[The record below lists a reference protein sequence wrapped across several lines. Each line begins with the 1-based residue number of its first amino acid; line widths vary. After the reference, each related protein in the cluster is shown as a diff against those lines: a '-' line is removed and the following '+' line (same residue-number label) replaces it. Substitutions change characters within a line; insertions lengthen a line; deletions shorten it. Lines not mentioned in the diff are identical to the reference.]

1 MFQCKPGIIK
11 LSLPWGLD
19 ILLSTTTII
28 VILCARLQITAWK
41 KIIALILMRGF
52 FKNAFCVYHK

>member
-19 ILLSTTTII
+19 ILLPTMTITD
-28 VILCARLQITAWK
+28 ILCACLQITAWK
-41 KIIALILMRGF
+41 KTVALILMRGF
-52 FKNAFCVYHK
+52 SKNAFSVYHK